1 MTTDLSS
8 LLSTL
13 TNLYPGSYAMTDGET
28 VTLVHSDG
36 HRVTRFISTL
46 TACEKGELREL
57 FDRESI
63 TCWGGQ
69 GRSAQEVVTAGKA
82 LGWAA
87 VFSVLVL
94 VVVLLVTLAG
104 NLIR

>member
-8 LLSTL
+8 LLHTVS
-13 TNLYPGSYAMTDGET
+13 NLYPGSYSFTDGET
-28 VTLVHSDG
+28 ITVVHSDG
-36 HRVTRFISTL
+36 HRVTRFVSTVNS
-46 TACEKGELREL
+46 CEKGELREL

-82 LGWAA
+82 IGWAA
-87 VFSVLVL
+87 VFSVVVL
-94 VVVLLVTLAG
+94 LVVLLVTLVG